1 MILKNV
7 LQKSIKKDLN
17 DFIDEIIKL
26 EYSLYDIVSTLNV
39 VNIKVQLNF
48 LREFMYKKYEH
59 VYCNILSITPKEL
72 WTDNFYNYSV
82 QLLEIIKT
90 KYTYLSHISN
100 PMSLIYASIIKSDE
114 ILLYFILDD
123 YFTQIKEKENVIS
136 N

>member
-39 VNIKVQLNF
+39 VNIKVRLNF

-59 VYCNILSITPKEL
+59 VYCNILAISPTEL
-72 WTDNFYNYSV
+72 WTDNFSGHSL
-82 QLLEIIKT
+82 QLLKIIKT
-90 KYTYLSHISN
+90 KYTYLNHISN
-100 PMSLIYASIIKSDE
+100 PMYLIYASVINSDE
-114 ILLYFILDD
+114 SLLYFIIDD

>member
-72 WTDNFYNYSV
+72 WTDNFYKYSV

-90 KYTYLSHISN
+90 KYTYLNHISN
-100 PMSLIYASIIKSDE
+100 PMYLIYAQNSDE
-114 ILLYFILDD
+114 ILFYFIIDD